1 MLGAYNGKFLRVNLT
16 TGETTA
22 EEVSD
27 LTYRMYLGG
36 GAMAAYLLTRELKPG
51 IDPLGPENVLVFTT
65 CPTNA

>member
-36 GAMAAYLLTRELKPG
+36 GAMAAYLLTR
-51 IDPLGPENVLVFTT
+51 
-65 CPTNA
+65 